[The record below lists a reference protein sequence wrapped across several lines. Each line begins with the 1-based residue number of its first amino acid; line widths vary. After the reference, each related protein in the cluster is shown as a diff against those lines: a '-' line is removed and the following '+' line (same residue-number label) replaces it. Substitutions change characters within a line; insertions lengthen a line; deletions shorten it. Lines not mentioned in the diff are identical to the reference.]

1 MNYNKAYNDL
11 TEVRM
16 VWRVSV
22 PNERYRGKV
31 LRKFEELMQPVK
43 TSHYKNS
50 FPRFDGYQFD
60 LLSLTIDHGEASL
73 SSSYP
78 DW

>member
-22 PNERYRGKV
+22 PNERYQGKV
-31 LRKFEELMQPVK
+31 LRKFEELMQPAK
-43 TSHYKNS
+43 TSYYKNS